1 MAKAEF
7 YQIQTVGRTLV
18 RQKYLTPE
26 PRAEARPTKK
36 KDKQRP
42 VGAQFNPR
50 MARLHSRSE
59 DRSYKIQIHQAV
71 GRTLVR
77 QKYLTPEPRAE
88 ARPTKKKDKQR
99 PVGAQFNPR
108 MAT

>member
-18 RQKYLTPE
+18 RQKYLRPD

-77 QKYLTPEPRAE
+77 Q
-88 ARPTKKKDKQR
+88 TKPSCLLVGLKPDLQRKKISN
-99 PVGAQFNPR
+99 GL
-108 MAT
+108 

>member
-77 QKYLTPEPRAE
+77 QTKPSYLLVGLKPGLQR
-88 ARPTKKKDKQR
+88 KKISN
-99 PVGAQFNPR
+99 GL
-108 MAT
+108 